1 MACGPSA
8 PKRQGASLLHR
19 RLQPWAQPPPALT
32 PHLQLLSRTPPGMIS
47 TQKAH
52 TSVSGDWRAA
62 GSGPQG
68 KSTDGPHWQ

>member
-52 TSVSGDWRAA
+52 T
-62 GSGPQG
+62 
-68 KSTDGPHWQ
+68 